1 MKKVKNGEKMGFVSR
16 CGKELPKWKNFKKGI
31 KKAMKRRMFKSLTA
45 WVLAASILAPNISL
59 AGEWHSQGNNWYYQD
74 SGVNQTGWINDAEH
88 WYYLKQDGVM
98 STGWQQDEKH
108 DWYYLNTAAEGTEG
122 SMRTGWFLKD
132 GKWYF
137 LNTAHDGFYGRVITG
152 KWQWIDGYCYLF
164 DENGMMY
171 ADCVTPDG
179 YTVNADGRWTVNGV
193 VQYVP
198 GKGIITKQEVRTG
211 GGTRRSGGG
220 SSSGGNHGGS
230 GDNSGDTGNQ
240 KEKTK
245 ITVLYKERES
255 DKVLDTVS
263 YEGTEGDKITLEW
276 RQFTGYTLC
285 AGQPQEAVFGKED
298 STVTIYYLKN
308 SDSGKIIVQCV
319 EKESG
324 KLLAQ
329 KEVVGEVG
337 ERYVV
342 QYPAYSGYKLLD
354 EEQKVLVF
362 EKEPQTVIINYRVKL
377 DNEDPDQRIVLA
389 DNLKAI
395 SPNTSEQNKIVNQ
408 IYDQIFDYNVDEN
421 GNAELAV
428 MNDNPLLQYIYDG
441 TYKENDIIYID
452 MCDAFPTGFIMTYY
466 RHDDNYSG
474 EYDDEYNAA
483 TCEVIHGKKVE
494 FFELFQEGTYID
506 YNLSAEKNEIQ
517 LEKVFEWSVDDG
529 EDEQSSNVSVAQ
541 SRSQA
546 KPLFDIELSD
556 PASIEISYSH
566 KFKYKED
573 SQENTGNDSSQAD
586 SNNNGNQESA
596 ANRSNQNNPDND
608 NNQSNDDNDNNQN
621 NTNND
626 NNQDN
631 TNNGNTSIPTEASI
645 AVVASGIA
653 KVNSVNISVG
663 NPLNGFEGTSFYADF
678 TESFDIGLT
687 ANCKGNI
694 GDFVFEKLLNY
705 KKRENVL
712 KLKLWGINVDVKGV
726 DISNSYIVHVV
737 GYTPGTGISMN
748 VDVDSIF
755 STPNEYGTT
764 DLTIKPVIFAPI
776 MLDLEA
782 LGEANFNVSGHL
794 DLHQEIGTGVDEHG
808 KPNEQENPEPEFIVE
823 GSLSLNADLYAGG
836 ATGLGIAMFG
846 ITPVMLKATVLAVD
860 ANANGEIDFTI
871 YPKFKVQPKGSISF
885 DLLTQLDL
893 MLNLAGEVNKDLN
906 IDISGNWEIFNK
918 VWLHL
923 QYPKQPKTITLSK
936 NTSVNAT
943 NNIGWDI
950 SQQFT
955 GYDSESKTLKPKTV
969 TDGYTFQCP
978 AYIKDKD
985 EYFSVTKLEAKEKEC
1000 VGLDLSKAE
1009 NLEEIVLDSVSIKQL
1024 DVSANKKLK
1033 TVSIDNC
1040 RTLETFTGNGIA
1052 FPTQLT
1058 WYKDKE
1064 KTQQVKS
1071 AKDFAAG
1078 ETIYSEN
1085 YGLKPVTMKDY
1096 QLSLNEDTAVIA
1108 VDQFGRNISSD
1119 YEGHENGW
1127 VKVVKNGDNFSF
1139 DCPQYIKIA
1148 EDGWCFQ
1155 VTEINTSESVR
1166 CEKLDLSRAPK
1177 IHTVSLYNN
1186 ELHTLEVAPD
1196 NVITSLSVGIF
1207 DEASTSKTLWDLDFS
1222 EMPLL
1227 TKLSLANRSLKNGL
1241 NLSQHKNLKELLLR
1255 NVEFSSLNLPENA
1268 SLKNL
1273 KLSRCNGISRL
1284 DLSKQISLEL
1294 LTVNYCE
1301 NIALVDVSS
1310 CPNCQW
1316 GDNYVPAVM
1325 FTKFRGNGQMFPY
1338 GDWYA
1343 DENFTEKV
1351 TKNTYDGHS
1360 LIYRK
1365 TNDEQAKKSFEKIKP
1380 SMLDDAE
1387 KEENEDLNSSD
1398 KNTATSSNAKKKN

>member
-1 MKKVKNGEKMGFVSR
+1 M
-16 CGKELPKWKNFKKGI
+16 
-31 KKAMKRRMFKSLTA
+31 
-45 WVLAASILAPNISL
+45 
-59 AGEWHSQGNNWYYQD
+59 
-74 SGVNQTGWINDAEH
+74 
-88 WYYLKQDGVM
+88 
-98 STGWQQDEKH
+98 
-108 DWYYLNTAAEGTEG
+108 
-122 SMRTGWFLKD
+122 
-132 GKWYF
+132 
-137 LNTAHDGFYGRVITG
+137 
-152 KWQWIDGYCYLF
+152 
-164 DENGMMY
+164 
-171 ADCVTPDG
+171 
-179 YTVNADGRWTVNGV
+179 NGV

-408 IYDQIFDYNVDEN
+408 IYDQIFDYNVD
-421 GNAELAV
+421 
-428 MNDNPLLQYIYDG
+428 
-441 TYKENDIIYID
+441 
-452 MCDAFPTGFIMTYY
+452 
-466 RHDDNYSG
+466 
-474 EYDDEYNAA
+474 
-483 TCEVIHGKKVE
+483 
-494 FFELFQEGTYID
+494 
-506 YNLSAEKNEIQ
+506 
-517 LEKVFEWSVDDG
+517 
-529 EDEQSSNVSVAQ
+529 
-541 SRSQA
+541 
-546 KPLFDIELSD
+546 
-556 PASIEISYSH
+556 
-566 KFKYKED
+566 
-573 SQENTGNDSSQAD
+573 
-586 SNNNGNQESA
+586 
-596 ANRSNQNNPDND
+596 
-608 NNQSNDDNDNNQN
+608 
-621 NTNND
+621 
-626 NNQDN
+626 
-631 TNNGNTSIPTEASI
+631 
-645 AVVASGIA
+645 
-653 KVNSVNISVG
+653 
-663 NPLNGFEGTSFYADF
+663 
-678 TESFDIGLT
+678 
-687 ANCKGNI
+687 
-694 GDFVFEKLLNY
+694 
-705 KKRENVL
+705 
-712 KLKLWGINVDVKGV
+712 
-726 DISNSYIVHVV
+726 
-737 GYTPGTGISMN
+737 
-748 VDVDSIF
+748 
-755 STPNEYGTT
+755 
-764 DLTIKPVIFAPI
+764 
-776 MLDLEA
+776 
-782 LGEANFNVSGHL
+782 
-794 DLHQEIGTGVDEHG
+794 
-808 KPNEQENPEPEFIVE
+808 
-823 GSLSLNADLYAGG
+823 
-836 ATGLGIAMFG
+836 
-846 ITPVMLKATVLAVD
+846 
-860 ANANGEIDFTI
+860 ANANGGVDFTI
-871 YPKFKVQPKGSISF
+871 YPEFKVQPKGSISF

-893 MLNLAGEVNKDLN
+893 MLNLAGEVNKDFKIFGGDGKGNVN

-1096 QLSLNEDTAVIA
+1096 QLLLNEDTAVIA

-1155 VTEINTSESVR
+1155 VTEINTSKSVR

-1227 TKLSLANRSLKNGL
+1227 TKLSLTNRSLKNGL
-1241 NLSQHKNLKELLLR
+1241 NLSQHRNLKELLLG

-1273 KLSRCNGISRL
+1273 ELIRCNGISRL

-1325 FTKFRGNGQMFPY
+1325 FTKFRGNGRMFPY

>member
-1 MKKVKNGEKMGFVSR
+1 M
-16 CGKELPKWKNFKKGI
+16 
-31 KKAMKRRMFKSLTA
+31 
-45 WVLAASILAPNISL
+45 
-59 AGEWHSQGNNWYYQD
+59 
-74 SGVNQTGWINDAEH
+74 
-88 WYYLKQDGVM
+88 
-98 STGWQQDEKH
+98 
-108 DWYYLNTAAEGTEG
+108 
-122 SMRTGWFLKD
+122 
-132 GKWYF
+132 
-137 LNTAHDGFYGRVITG
+137 
-152 KWQWIDGYCYLF
+152 
-164 DENGMMY
+164 
-171 ADCVTPDG
+171 
-179 YTVNADGRWTVNGV
+179 NGV

-395 SPNTSEQNKIVNQ
+395 SPNTSEQNKIVNR
-408 IYDQIFDYNVDEN
+408 IYDQIFDYNVD
-421 GNAELAV
+421 
-428 MNDNPLLQYIYDG
+428 
-441 TYKENDIIYID
+441 
-452 MCDAFPTGFIMTYY
+452 
-466 RHDDNYSG
+466 
-474 EYDDEYNAA
+474 
-483 TCEVIHGKKVE
+483 
-494 FFELFQEGTYID
+494 
-506 YNLSAEKNEIQ
+506 
-517 LEKVFEWSVDDG
+517 
-529 EDEQSSNVSVAQ
+529 
-541 SRSQA
+541 
-546 KPLFDIELSD
+546 
-556 PASIEISYSH
+556 
-566 KFKYKED
+566 
-573 SQENTGNDSSQAD
+573 
-586 SNNNGNQESA
+586 
-596 ANRSNQNNPDND
+596 
-608 NNQSNDDNDNNQN
+608 
-621 NTNND
+621 
-626 NNQDN
+626 
-631 TNNGNTSIPTEASI
+631 
-645 AVVASGIA
+645 
-653 KVNSVNISVG
+653 
-663 NPLNGFEGTSFYADF
+663 
-678 TESFDIGLT
+678 
-687 ANCKGNI
+687 
-694 GDFVFEKLLNY
+694 
-705 KKRENVL
+705 
-712 KLKLWGINVDVKGV
+712 
-726 DISNSYIVHVV
+726 
-737 GYTPGTGISMN
+737 
-748 VDVDSIF
+748 
-755 STPNEYGTT
+755 
-764 DLTIKPVIFAPI
+764 
-776 MLDLEA
+776 
-782 LGEANFNVSGHL
+782 
-794 DLHQEIGTGVDEHG
+794 
-808 KPNEQENPEPEFIVE
+808 
-823 GSLSLNADLYAGG
+823 
-836 ATGLGIAMFG
+836 
-846 ITPVMLKATVLAVD
+846 
-860 ANANGEIDFTI
+860 ANANGGVDFTI
-871 YPKFKVQPKGSISF
+871 YPEFKVQPKGSISF

-893 MLNLAGEVNKDLN
+893 MLNLAGEVNKDFKIFGGDDKGNVN

-1085 YGLKPVTMKDY
+1085 YGLKPVTMTDY
-1096 QLSLNEDTAVIA
+1096 RLSLNEDTAVIA

-1177 IHTVSLYNN
+1177 IHTLLLYNN

-1227 TKLSLANRSLKNGL
+1227 TKLSLTNRSLKNGL

-1284 DLSKQISLEL
+1284 DLSKQISLES

>member
-1 MKKVKNGEKMGFVSR
+1 M
-16 CGKELPKWKNFKKGI
+16 
-31 KKAMKRRMFKSLTA
+31 
-45 WVLAASILAPNISL
+45 
-59 AGEWHSQGNNWYYQD
+59 
-74 SGVNQTGWINDAEH
+74 
-88 WYYLKQDGVM
+88 
-98 STGWQQDEKH
+98 
-108 DWYYLNTAAEGTEG
+108 
-122 SMRTGWFLKD
+122 
-132 GKWYF
+132 
-137 LNTAHDGFYGRVITG
+137 
-152 KWQWIDGYCYLF
+152 
-164 DENGMMY
+164 
-171 ADCVTPDG
+171 
-179 YTVNADGRWTVNGV
+179 NGV

-408 IYDQIFDYNVDEN
+408 IYDQIFDYNVD
-421 GNAELAV
+421 
-428 MNDNPLLQYIYDG
+428 
-441 TYKENDIIYID
+441 
-452 MCDAFPTGFIMTYY
+452 
-466 RHDDNYSG
+466 
-474 EYDDEYNAA
+474 
-483 TCEVIHGKKVE
+483 
-494 FFELFQEGTYID
+494 
-506 YNLSAEKNEIQ
+506 
-517 LEKVFEWSVDDG
+517 
-529 EDEQSSNVSVAQ
+529 
-541 SRSQA
+541 
-546 KPLFDIELSD
+546 
-556 PASIEISYSH
+556 
-566 KFKYKED
+566 
-573 SQENTGNDSSQAD
+573 
-586 SNNNGNQESA
+586 
-596 ANRSNQNNPDND
+596 
-608 NNQSNDDNDNNQN
+608 
-621 NTNND
+621 
-626 NNQDN
+626 
-631 TNNGNTSIPTEASI
+631 
-645 AVVASGIA
+645 
-653 KVNSVNISVG
+653 
-663 NPLNGFEGTSFYADF
+663 
-678 TESFDIGLT
+678 
-687 ANCKGNI
+687 
-694 GDFVFEKLLNY
+694 
-705 KKRENVL
+705 
-712 KLKLWGINVDVKGV
+712 
-726 DISNSYIVHVV
+726 
-737 GYTPGTGISMN
+737 
-748 VDVDSIF
+748 
-755 STPNEYGTT
+755 
-764 DLTIKPVIFAPI
+764 
-776 MLDLEA
+776 
-782 LGEANFNVSGHL
+782 
-794 DLHQEIGTGVDEHG
+794 
-808 KPNEQENPEPEFIVE
+808 
-823 GSLSLNADLYAGG
+823 
-836 ATGLGIAMFG
+836 
-846 ITPVMLKATVLAVD
+846 
-860 ANANGEIDFTI
+860 ANANGGVDFTI
-871 YPKFKVQPKGSISF
+871 YPEFKVQPKGSISF

-893 MLNLAGEVNKDLN
+893 MLNLAGEVNKDFKIFGGDDKGNVN

-1155 VTEINTSESVR
+1155 VTEINTSKSVR

-1227 TKLSLANRSLKNGL
+1227 TKLSLANRSLKNGM

-1284 DLSKQISLEL
+1284 DLSKQISLES

-1325 FTKFRGNGQMFPY
+1325 FTKFRGNGRMFPY

>member
-1 MKKVKNGEKMGFVSR
+1 M
-16 CGKELPKWKNFKKGI
+16 
-31 KKAMKRRMFKSLTA
+31 
-45 WVLAASILAPNISL
+45 
-59 AGEWHSQGNNWYYQD
+59 
-74 SGVNQTGWINDAEH
+74 
-88 WYYLKQDGVM
+88 
-98 STGWQQDEKH
+98 
-108 DWYYLNTAAEGTEG
+108 
-122 SMRTGWFLKD
+122 
-132 GKWYF
+132 
-137 LNTAHDGFYGRVITG
+137 
-152 KWQWIDGYCYLF
+152 
-164 DENGMMY
+164 
-171 ADCVTPDG
+171 
-179 YTVNADGRWTVNGV
+179 NGV

-245 ITVLYKERES
+245 ITVLYKEWES

-395 SPNTSEQNKIVNQ
+395 SPNTSEQNKIVSQ

-421 GNAELAV
+421 
-428 MNDNPLLQYIYDG
+428 
-441 TYKENDIIYID
+441 
-452 MCDAFPTGFIMTYY
+452 
-466 RHDDNYSG
+466 
-474 EYDDEYNAA
+474 
-483 TCEVIHGKKVE
+483 
-494 FFELFQEGTYID
+494 
-506 YNLSAEKNEIQ
+506 
-517 LEKVFEWSVDDG
+517 
-529 EDEQSSNVSVAQ
+529 
-541 SRSQA
+541 
-546 KPLFDIELSD
+546 
-556 PASIEISYSH
+556 
-566 KFKYKED
+566 
-573 SQENTGNDSSQAD
+573 
-586 SNNNGNQESA
+586 
-596 ANRSNQNNPDND
+596 
-608 NNQSNDDNDNNQN
+608 
-621 NTNND
+621 
-626 NNQDN
+626 
-631 TNNGNTSIPTEASI
+631 
-645 AVVASGIA
+645 
-653 KVNSVNISVG
+653 
-663 NPLNGFEGTSFYADF
+663 
-678 TESFDIGLT
+678 
-687 ANCKGNI
+687 
-694 GDFVFEKLLNY
+694 
-705 KKRENVL
+705 
-712 KLKLWGINVDVKGV
+712 
-726 DISNSYIVHVV
+726 
-737 GYTPGTGISMN
+737 
-748 VDVDSIF
+748 
-755 STPNEYGTT
+755 
-764 DLTIKPVIFAPI
+764 
-776 MLDLEA
+776 
-782 LGEANFNVSGHL
+782 
-794 DLHQEIGTGVDEHG
+794 
-808 KPNEQENPEPEFIVE
+808 
-823 GSLSLNADLYAGG
+823 
-836 ATGLGIAMFG
+836 
-846 ITPVMLKATVLAVD
+846 
-860 ANANGEIDFTI
+860 ANGGVDFTI
-871 YPKFKVQPKGSISF
+871 YPEFKVQPKGSISF

-893 MLNLAGEVNKDLN
+893 MLNLAGEVNKDFKIFGGDDKGNVN

-1227 TKLSLANRSLKNGL
+1227 TKLSLTNRSLKNGL
-1241 NLSQHKNLKELLLR
+1241 NLSQHKNLKKLLLG

-1273 KLSRCNGISRL
+1273 ELIRCNGISRL
-1284 DLSKQISLEL
+1284 DLSKQISLES

-1325 FTKFRGNGQMFPY
+1325 FTKFRGNGRMFPY

>member
-1 MKKVKNGEKMGFVSR
+1 M
-16 CGKELPKWKNFKKGI
+16 
-31 KKAMKRRMFKSLTA
+31 
-45 WVLAASILAPNISL
+45 
-59 AGEWHSQGNNWYYQD
+59 
-74 SGVNQTGWINDAEH
+74 
-88 WYYLKQDGVM
+88 
-98 STGWQQDEKH
+98 
-108 DWYYLNTAAEGTEG
+108 
-122 SMRTGWFLKD
+122 
-132 GKWYF
+132 
-137 LNTAHDGFYGRVITG
+137 
-152 KWQWIDGYCYLF
+152 
-164 DENGMMY
+164 
-171 ADCVTPDG
+171 
-179 YTVNADGRWTVNGV
+179 NGV

-245 ITVLYKERES
+245 IT
-255 DKVLDTVS
+255 
-263 YEGTEGDKITLEW
+263 
-276 RQFTGYTLC
+276 
-285 AGQPQEAVFGKED
+285 
-298 STVTIYYLKN
+298 
-308 SDSGKIIVQCV
+308 VQCV

-395 SPNTSEQNKIVNQ
+395 SPNTSEQNKIVSQ

-421 GNAELAV
+421 ENAELAV
-428 MNDNPLLQYIYDG
+428 MNDNPLLKYIYDG

-566 KFKYKED
+566 EFKYKED

-663 NPLNGFEGTSFYADF
+663 NPLNGFEGTNFYADF

-860 ANANGEIDFTI
+860 ANANGGVDFTI
-871 YPKFKVQPKGSISF
+871 YPEFKVQPKGSISF

-893 MLNLAGEVNKDLN
+893 MLNLAGEVNKDFK
-906 IDISGNWEIFNK
+906 IFGGDDKGN
-918 VWLHL
+918 
-923 QYPKQPKTITLSK
+923 
-936 NTSVNAT
+936 
-943 NNIGWDI
+943 
-950 SQQFT
+950 
-955 GYDSESKTLKPKTV
+955 
-969 TDGYTFQCP
+969 
-978 AYIKDKD
+978 
-985 EYFSVTKLEAKEKEC
+985 
-1000 VGLDLSKAE
+1000 
-1009 NLEEIVLDSVSIKQL
+1009 
-1024 DVSANKKLK
+1024 
-1033 TVSIDNC
+1033 VSIDNC

-1085 YGLKPVTMKDY
+1085 YGLKPVTMTDY

-1155 VTEINTSESVR
+1155 VTEINTSKSVR

-1325 FTKFRGNGQMFPY
+1325 FTKFRGNGRMFPY

>member
-1 MKKVKNGEKMGFVSR
+1 M
-16 CGKELPKWKNFKKGI
+16 
-31 KKAMKRRMFKSLTA
+31 
-45 WVLAASILAPNISL
+45 
-59 AGEWHSQGNNWYYQD
+59 
-74 SGVNQTGWINDAEH
+74 
-88 WYYLKQDGVM
+88 
-98 STGWQQDEKH
+98 
-108 DWYYLNTAAEGTEG
+108 
-122 SMRTGWFLKD
+122 
-132 GKWYF
+132 
-137 LNTAHDGFYGRVITG
+137 
-152 KWQWIDGYCYLF
+152 
-164 DENGMMY
+164 
-171 ADCVTPDG
+171 
-179 YTVNADGRWTVNGV
+179 NGV

-408 IYDQIFDYNVDEN
+408 IYDQIFDYNVD
-421 GNAELAV
+421 
-428 MNDNPLLQYIYDG
+428 
-441 TYKENDIIYID
+441 
-452 MCDAFPTGFIMTYY
+452 
-466 RHDDNYSG
+466 
-474 EYDDEYNAA
+474 
-483 TCEVIHGKKVE
+483 
-494 FFELFQEGTYID
+494 
-506 YNLSAEKNEIQ
+506 
-517 LEKVFEWSVDDG
+517 
-529 EDEQSSNVSVAQ
+529 
-541 SRSQA
+541 
-546 KPLFDIELSD
+546 
-556 PASIEISYSH
+556 
-566 KFKYKED
+566 
-573 SQENTGNDSSQAD
+573 
-586 SNNNGNQESA
+586 
-596 ANRSNQNNPDND
+596 
-608 NNQSNDDNDNNQN
+608 
-621 NTNND
+621 
-626 NNQDN
+626 
-631 TNNGNTSIPTEASI
+631 
-645 AVVASGIA
+645 
-653 KVNSVNISVG
+653 
-663 NPLNGFEGTSFYADF
+663 
-678 TESFDIGLT
+678 
-687 ANCKGNI
+687 
-694 GDFVFEKLLNY
+694 
-705 KKRENVL
+705 
-712 KLKLWGINVDVKGV
+712 
-726 DISNSYIVHVV
+726 
-737 GYTPGTGISMN
+737 
-748 VDVDSIF
+748 
-755 STPNEYGTT
+755 
-764 DLTIKPVIFAPI
+764 
-776 MLDLEA
+776 
-782 LGEANFNVSGHL
+782 
-794 DLHQEIGTGVDEHG
+794 
-808 KPNEQENPEPEFIVE
+808 
-823 GSLSLNADLYAGG
+823 
-836 ATGLGIAMFG
+836 
-846 ITPVMLKATVLAVD
+846 
-860 ANANGEIDFTI
+860 ANANGGVDFTI
-871 YPKFKVQPKGSISF
+871 YPEFKVQPKGSISF

-893 MLNLAGEVNKDLN
+893 MLNLAGEVNKDFKIFGGDDKGNVN

-1058 WYKDKE
+1058 WYNDKE

-1155 VTEINTSESVR
+1155 VTEINTSKSVR

-1284 DLSKQISLEL
+1284 DLSKQISLES

-1325 FTKFRGNGQMFPY
+1325 FTKFRGNGRMFPY

>member
-1 MKKVKNGEKMGFVSR
+1 M
-16 CGKELPKWKNFKKGI
+16 
-31 KKAMKRRMFKSLTA
+31 
-45 WVLAASILAPNISL
+45 
-59 AGEWHSQGNNWYYQD
+59 
-74 SGVNQTGWINDAEH
+74 
-88 WYYLKQDGVM
+88 
-98 STGWQQDEKH
+98 
-108 DWYYLNTAAEGTEG
+108 
-122 SMRTGWFLKD
+122 
-132 GKWYF
+132 
-137 LNTAHDGFYGRVITG
+137 
-152 KWQWIDGYCYLF
+152 
-164 DENGMMY
+164 
-171 ADCVTPDG
+171 
-179 YTVNADGRWTVNGV
+179 NGV

-408 IYDQIFDYNVDEN
+408 IYDQIFDYNVD
-421 GNAELAV
+421 
-428 MNDNPLLQYIYDG
+428 
-441 TYKENDIIYID
+441 
-452 MCDAFPTGFIMTYY
+452 
-466 RHDDNYSG
+466 
-474 EYDDEYNAA
+474 
-483 TCEVIHGKKVE
+483 
-494 FFELFQEGTYID
+494 
-506 YNLSAEKNEIQ
+506 
-517 LEKVFEWSVDDG
+517 
-529 EDEQSSNVSVAQ
+529 
-541 SRSQA
+541 
-546 KPLFDIELSD
+546 
-556 PASIEISYSH
+556 
-566 KFKYKED
+566 
-573 SQENTGNDSSQAD
+573 
-586 SNNNGNQESA
+586 
-596 ANRSNQNNPDND
+596 
-608 NNQSNDDNDNNQN
+608 
-621 NTNND
+621 
-626 NNQDN
+626 
-631 TNNGNTSIPTEASI
+631 
-645 AVVASGIA
+645 
-653 KVNSVNISVG
+653 
-663 NPLNGFEGTSFYADF
+663 
-678 TESFDIGLT
+678 
-687 ANCKGNI
+687 
-694 GDFVFEKLLNY
+694 
-705 KKRENVL
+705 
-712 KLKLWGINVDVKGV
+712 
-726 DISNSYIVHVV
+726 
-737 GYTPGTGISMN
+737 
-748 VDVDSIF
+748 
-755 STPNEYGTT
+755 
-764 DLTIKPVIFAPI
+764 
-776 MLDLEA
+776 
-782 LGEANFNVSGHL
+782 
-794 DLHQEIGTGVDEHG
+794 
-808 KPNEQENPEPEFIVE
+808 
-823 GSLSLNADLYAGG
+823 
-836 ATGLGIAMFG
+836 
-846 ITPVMLKATVLAVD
+846 
-860 ANANGEIDFTI
+860 ANANGGVDFTI
-871 YPKFKVQPKGSISF
+871 YPEFKVQPKGSISF

-893 MLNLAGEVNKDLN
+893 MLNLAGEVNKDFKIFGGDDKGNVN

-943 NNIGWDI
+943 YNIGWDI

-1155 VTEINTSESVR
+1155 VTEINASESVR

-1227 TKLSLANRSLKNGL
+1227 TKLSLTNRSLKNGL
-1241 NLSQHKNLKELLLR
+1241 NLSQHRNLKELLLG

-1273 KLSRCNGISRL
+1273 ELIRCNGISRL

>member
-1 MKKVKNGEKMGFVSR
+1 M
-16 CGKELPKWKNFKKGI
+16 
-31 KKAMKRRMFKSLTA
+31 
-45 WVLAASILAPNISL
+45 
-59 AGEWHSQGNNWYYQD
+59 
-74 SGVNQTGWINDAEH
+74 
-88 WYYLKQDGVM
+88 
-98 STGWQQDEKH
+98 
-108 DWYYLNTAAEGTEG
+108 
-122 SMRTGWFLKD
+122 
-132 GKWYF
+132 
-137 LNTAHDGFYGRVITG
+137 
-152 KWQWIDGYCYLF
+152 
-164 DENGMMY
+164 
-171 ADCVTPDG
+171 
-179 YTVNADGRWTVNGV
+179 NGV

-408 IYDQIFDYNVDEN
+408 IYDQIFDYNVD
-421 GNAELAV
+421 
-428 MNDNPLLQYIYDG
+428 
-441 TYKENDIIYID
+441 
-452 MCDAFPTGFIMTYY
+452 
-466 RHDDNYSG
+466 
-474 EYDDEYNAA
+474 
-483 TCEVIHGKKVE
+483 
-494 FFELFQEGTYID
+494 
-506 YNLSAEKNEIQ
+506 
-517 LEKVFEWSVDDG
+517 
-529 EDEQSSNVSVAQ
+529 
-541 SRSQA
+541 
-546 KPLFDIELSD
+546 
-556 PASIEISYSH
+556 
-566 KFKYKED
+566 
-573 SQENTGNDSSQAD
+573 
-586 SNNNGNQESA
+586 
-596 ANRSNQNNPDND
+596 
-608 NNQSNDDNDNNQN
+608 
-621 NTNND
+621 
-626 NNQDN
+626 
-631 TNNGNTSIPTEASI
+631 
-645 AVVASGIA
+645 
-653 KVNSVNISVG
+653 
-663 NPLNGFEGTSFYADF
+663 
-678 TESFDIGLT
+678 
-687 ANCKGNI
+687 
-694 GDFVFEKLLNY
+694 
-705 KKRENVL
+705 
-712 KLKLWGINVDVKGV
+712 
-726 DISNSYIVHVV
+726 
-737 GYTPGTGISMN
+737 
-748 VDVDSIF
+748 
-755 STPNEYGTT
+755 
-764 DLTIKPVIFAPI
+764 
-776 MLDLEA
+776 
-782 LGEANFNVSGHL
+782 
-794 DLHQEIGTGVDEHG
+794 
-808 KPNEQENPEPEFIVE
+808 
-823 GSLSLNADLYAGG
+823 
-836 ATGLGIAMFG
+836 
-846 ITPVMLKATVLAVD
+846 
-860 ANANGEIDFTI
+860 ANANGGVDFTI
-871 YPKFKVQPKGSISF
+871 YPEFKVQPKGSISF

-893 MLNLAGEVNKDLN
+893 MLNLAGEVNKDFKIFGGDDKGNVN

-1155 VTEINTSESVR
+1155 VTEINTSKSVR

-1284 DLSKQISLEL
+1284 DLSKQISLES

-1325 FTKFRGNGQMFPY
+1325 FTKFRGNGRMFPY

>member
-1 MKKVKNGEKMGFVSR
+1 M
-16 CGKELPKWKNFKKGI
+16 
-31 KKAMKRRMFKSLTA
+31 
-45 WVLAASILAPNISL
+45 
-59 AGEWHSQGNNWYYQD
+59 
-74 SGVNQTGWINDAEH
+74 
-88 WYYLKQDGVM
+88 
-98 STGWQQDEKH
+98 
-108 DWYYLNTAAEGTEG
+108 
-122 SMRTGWFLKD
+122 
-132 GKWYF
+132 
-137 LNTAHDGFYGRVITG
+137 
-152 KWQWIDGYCYLF
+152 
-164 DENGMMY
+164 
-171 ADCVTPDG
+171 
-179 YTVNADGRWTVNGV
+179 NGV

-408 IYDQIFDYNVDEN
+408 IYDQIFDYNVD
-421 GNAELAV
+421 
-428 MNDNPLLQYIYDG
+428 
-441 TYKENDIIYID
+441 
-452 MCDAFPTGFIMTYY
+452 
-466 RHDDNYSG
+466 
-474 EYDDEYNAA
+474 
-483 TCEVIHGKKVE
+483 
-494 FFELFQEGTYID
+494 
-506 YNLSAEKNEIQ
+506 
-517 LEKVFEWSVDDG
+517 
-529 EDEQSSNVSVAQ
+529 
-541 SRSQA
+541 
-546 KPLFDIELSD
+546 
-556 PASIEISYSH
+556 
-566 KFKYKED
+566 
-573 SQENTGNDSSQAD
+573 
-586 SNNNGNQESA
+586 
-596 ANRSNQNNPDND
+596 
-608 NNQSNDDNDNNQN
+608 
-621 NTNND
+621 
-626 NNQDN
+626 
-631 TNNGNTSIPTEASI
+631 
-645 AVVASGIA
+645 
-653 KVNSVNISVG
+653 
-663 NPLNGFEGTSFYADF
+663 
-678 TESFDIGLT
+678 
-687 ANCKGNI
+687 
-694 GDFVFEKLLNY
+694 
-705 KKRENVL
+705 
-712 KLKLWGINVDVKGV
+712 
-726 DISNSYIVHVV
+726 
-737 GYTPGTGISMN
+737 
-748 VDVDSIF
+748 
-755 STPNEYGTT
+755 
-764 DLTIKPVIFAPI
+764 
-776 MLDLEA
+776 
-782 LGEANFNVSGHL
+782 
-794 DLHQEIGTGVDEHG
+794 
-808 KPNEQENPEPEFIVE
+808 
-823 GSLSLNADLYAGG
+823 
-836 ATGLGIAMFG
+836 
-846 ITPVMLKATVLAVD
+846 
-860 ANANGEIDFTI
+860 ANANGGVDFTI
-871 YPKFKVQPKGSISF
+871 YPEFKVQPKGSISF

-893 MLNLAGEVNKDLN
+893 MLNLAGEVNKDFKIFGGDGKGNVN

-1273 KLSRCNGISRL
+1273 ELIRCNGISRL

-1325 FTKFRGNGQMFPY
+1325 FTKFRGNGRMFPY

>member
-1 MKKVKNGEKMGFVSR
+1 M
-16 CGKELPKWKNFKKGI
+16 
-31 KKAMKRRMFKSLTA
+31 
-45 WVLAASILAPNISL
+45 
-59 AGEWHSQGNNWYYQD
+59 
-74 SGVNQTGWINDAEH
+74 
-88 WYYLKQDGVM
+88 
-98 STGWQQDEKH
+98 
-108 DWYYLNTAAEGTEG
+108 
-122 SMRTGWFLKD
+122 
-132 GKWYF
+132 
-137 LNTAHDGFYGRVITG
+137 
-152 KWQWIDGYCYLF
+152 
-164 DENGMMY
+164 
-171 ADCVTPDG
+171 
-179 YTVNADGRWTVNGV
+179 NGV

-408 IYDQIFDYNVDEN
+408 IYDQIFDYNVD
-421 GNAELAV
+421 
-428 MNDNPLLQYIYDG
+428 
-441 TYKENDIIYID
+441 
-452 MCDAFPTGFIMTYY
+452 
-466 RHDDNYSG
+466 
-474 EYDDEYNAA
+474 
-483 TCEVIHGKKVE
+483 
-494 FFELFQEGTYID
+494 
-506 YNLSAEKNEIQ
+506 
-517 LEKVFEWSVDDG
+517 
-529 EDEQSSNVSVAQ
+529 
-541 SRSQA
+541 
-546 KPLFDIELSD
+546 
-556 PASIEISYSH
+556 
-566 KFKYKED
+566 
-573 SQENTGNDSSQAD
+573 
-586 SNNNGNQESA
+586 
-596 ANRSNQNNPDND
+596 
-608 NNQSNDDNDNNQN
+608 
-621 NTNND
+621 
-626 NNQDN
+626 
-631 TNNGNTSIPTEASI
+631 
-645 AVVASGIA
+645 
-653 KVNSVNISVG
+653 
-663 NPLNGFEGTSFYADF
+663 
-678 TESFDIGLT
+678 
-687 ANCKGNI
+687 
-694 GDFVFEKLLNY
+694 
-705 KKRENVL
+705 
-712 KLKLWGINVDVKGV
+712 
-726 DISNSYIVHVV
+726 
-737 GYTPGTGISMN
+737 
-748 VDVDSIF
+748 
-755 STPNEYGTT
+755 
-764 DLTIKPVIFAPI
+764 
-776 MLDLEA
+776 
-782 LGEANFNVSGHL
+782 
-794 DLHQEIGTGVDEHG
+794 
-808 KPNEQENPEPEFIVE
+808 
-823 GSLSLNADLYAGG
+823 
-836 ATGLGIAMFG
+836 
-846 ITPVMLKATVLAVD
+846 
-860 ANANGEIDFTI
+860 ANANGGVDFTI
-871 YPKFKVQPKGSISF
+871 YPEFKVQPKGSISF

-893 MLNLAGEVNKDLN
+893 MLNLAGEVNKDFKIFGGDDKGNVN

-943 NNIGWDI
+943 YNIGWDI

-1155 VTEINTSESVR
+1155 VTEINTSKSVR

-1227 TKLSLANRSLKNGL
+1227 TKLSLTNRSLKNGL
-1241 NLSQHKNLKELLLR
+1241 NLSQHRNLKELLLR

-1284 DLSKQISLEL
+1284 DLSKQISLES

-1325 FTKFRGNGQMFPY
+1325 FTKFRGNGRMFPY

>member
-1 MKKVKNGEKMGFVSR
+1 M
-16 CGKELPKWKNFKKGI
+16 
-31 KKAMKRRMFKSLTA
+31 
-45 WVLAASILAPNISL
+45 
-59 AGEWHSQGNNWYYQD
+59 
-74 SGVNQTGWINDAEH
+74 
-88 WYYLKQDGVM
+88 
-98 STGWQQDEKH
+98 
-108 DWYYLNTAAEGTEG
+108 
-122 SMRTGWFLKD
+122 
-132 GKWYF
+132 
-137 LNTAHDGFYGRVITG
+137 
-152 KWQWIDGYCYLF
+152 
-164 DENGMMY
+164 
-171 ADCVTPDG
+171 
-179 YTVNADGRWTVNGV
+179 NGV

-408 IYDQIFDYNVDEN
+408 IYDQIFDYNVD
-421 GNAELAV
+421 
-428 MNDNPLLQYIYDG
+428 
-441 TYKENDIIYID
+441 
-452 MCDAFPTGFIMTYY
+452 
-466 RHDDNYSG
+466 
-474 EYDDEYNAA
+474 
-483 TCEVIHGKKVE
+483 
-494 FFELFQEGTYID
+494 
-506 YNLSAEKNEIQ
+506 
-517 LEKVFEWSVDDG
+517 
-529 EDEQSSNVSVAQ
+529 
-541 SRSQA
+541 
-546 KPLFDIELSD
+546 
-556 PASIEISYSH
+556 
-566 KFKYKED
+566 
-573 SQENTGNDSSQAD
+573 
-586 SNNNGNQESA
+586 
-596 ANRSNQNNPDND
+596 
-608 NNQSNDDNDNNQN
+608 
-621 NTNND
+621 
-626 NNQDN
+626 
-631 TNNGNTSIPTEASI
+631 
-645 AVVASGIA
+645 
-653 KVNSVNISVG
+653 
-663 NPLNGFEGTSFYADF
+663 
-678 TESFDIGLT
+678 
-687 ANCKGNI
+687 
-694 GDFVFEKLLNY
+694 
-705 KKRENVL
+705 
-712 KLKLWGINVDVKGV
+712 
-726 DISNSYIVHVV
+726 
-737 GYTPGTGISMN
+737 
-748 VDVDSIF
+748 
-755 STPNEYGTT
+755 
-764 DLTIKPVIFAPI
+764 
-776 MLDLEA
+776 
-782 LGEANFNVSGHL
+782 
-794 DLHQEIGTGVDEHG
+794 
-808 KPNEQENPEPEFIVE
+808 
-823 GSLSLNADLYAGG
+823 
-836 ATGLGIAMFG
+836 
-846 ITPVMLKATVLAVD
+846 
-860 ANANGEIDFTI
+860 ANANGGVDFTI
-871 YPKFKVQPKGSISF
+871 YPEFKVQPKGSISF

-893 MLNLAGEVNKDLN
+893 MLNLAGEVNKDFKIFGGDDKGNVN

-943 NNIGWDI
+943 YNIGWDI

-1155 VTEINTSESVR
+1155 VTEINASESVR

-1284 DLSKQISLEL
+1284 DLSKQISLES

-1325 FTKFRGNGQMFPY
+1325 FTKFRGNGRMFPY

>member
-1 MKKVKNGEKMGFVSR
+1 M
-16 CGKELPKWKNFKKGI
+16 
-31 KKAMKRRMFKSLTA
+31 
-45 WVLAASILAPNISL
+45 
-59 AGEWHSQGNNWYYQD
+59 
-74 SGVNQTGWINDAEH
+74 
-88 WYYLKQDGVM
+88 
-98 STGWQQDEKH
+98 
-108 DWYYLNTAAEGTEG
+108 
-122 SMRTGWFLKD
+122 
-132 GKWYF
+132 
-137 LNTAHDGFYGRVITG
+137 
-152 KWQWIDGYCYLF
+152 
-164 DENGMMY
+164 
-171 ADCVTPDG
+171 
-179 YTVNADGRWTVNGV
+179 NGV

-408 IYDQIFDYNVDEN
+408 IYDQIFDYNVD
-421 GNAELAV
+421 
-428 MNDNPLLQYIYDG
+428 
-441 TYKENDIIYID
+441 
-452 MCDAFPTGFIMTYY
+452 
-466 RHDDNYSG
+466 
-474 EYDDEYNAA
+474 
-483 TCEVIHGKKVE
+483 
-494 FFELFQEGTYID
+494 
-506 YNLSAEKNEIQ
+506 
-517 LEKVFEWSVDDG
+517 
-529 EDEQSSNVSVAQ
+529 
-541 SRSQA
+541 
-546 KPLFDIELSD
+546 
-556 PASIEISYSH
+556 
-566 KFKYKED
+566 
-573 SQENTGNDSSQAD
+573 
-586 SNNNGNQESA
+586 
-596 ANRSNQNNPDND
+596 
-608 NNQSNDDNDNNQN
+608 
-621 NTNND
+621 
-626 NNQDN
+626 
-631 TNNGNTSIPTEASI
+631 
-645 AVVASGIA
+645 
-653 KVNSVNISVG
+653 
-663 NPLNGFEGTSFYADF
+663 
-678 TESFDIGLT
+678 
-687 ANCKGNI
+687 
-694 GDFVFEKLLNY
+694 
-705 KKRENVL
+705 
-712 KLKLWGINVDVKGV
+712 
-726 DISNSYIVHVV
+726 
-737 GYTPGTGISMN
+737 
-748 VDVDSIF
+748 
-755 STPNEYGTT
+755 
-764 DLTIKPVIFAPI
+764 
-776 MLDLEA
+776 
-782 LGEANFNVSGHL
+782 
-794 DLHQEIGTGVDEHG
+794 
-808 KPNEQENPEPEFIVE
+808 
-823 GSLSLNADLYAGG
+823 
-836 ATGLGIAMFG
+836 
-846 ITPVMLKATVLAVD
+846 
-860 ANANGEIDFTI
+860 ANANGGVDFTI
-871 YPKFKVQPKGSISF
+871 YPEFKVQPKGSISF

-893 MLNLAGEVNKDLN
+893 MLNLAGEVNKDFKIFGGDDKGNVN

-1155 VTEINTSESVR
+1155 VTEIKTSKSVR

-1177 IHTVSLYNN
+1177 IHTLLLYNN

-1227 TKLSLANRSLKNGL
+1227 TKLSLTNRSLKNGL

-1273 KLSRCNGISRL
+1273 ELIRCNGISRL

>member
-1 MKKVKNGEKMGFVSR
+1 M
-16 CGKELPKWKNFKKGI
+16 
-31 KKAMKRRMFKSLTA
+31 
-45 WVLAASILAPNISL
+45 
-59 AGEWHSQGNNWYYQD
+59 
-74 SGVNQTGWINDAEH
+74 
-88 WYYLKQDGVM
+88 
-98 STGWQQDEKH
+98 
-108 DWYYLNTAAEGTEG
+108 
-122 SMRTGWFLKD
+122 
-132 GKWYF
+132 
-137 LNTAHDGFYGRVITG
+137 
-152 KWQWIDGYCYLF
+152 
-164 DENGMMY
+164 
-171 ADCVTPDG
+171 
-179 YTVNADGRWTVNGV
+179 NGV

-298 STVTIYYLKN
+298 STVMIYYLKN

-408 IYDQIFDYNVDEN
+408 IYDQIFDYNVD
-421 GNAELAV
+421 
-428 MNDNPLLQYIYDG
+428 
-441 TYKENDIIYID
+441 
-452 MCDAFPTGFIMTYY
+452 
-466 RHDDNYSG
+466 
-474 EYDDEYNAA
+474 
-483 TCEVIHGKKVE
+483 
-494 FFELFQEGTYID
+494 
-506 YNLSAEKNEIQ
+506 
-517 LEKVFEWSVDDG
+517 
-529 EDEQSSNVSVAQ
+529 
-541 SRSQA
+541 
-546 KPLFDIELSD
+546 
-556 PASIEISYSH
+556 
-566 KFKYKED
+566 
-573 SQENTGNDSSQAD
+573 
-586 SNNNGNQESA
+586 
-596 ANRSNQNNPDND
+596 
-608 NNQSNDDNDNNQN
+608 
-621 NTNND
+621 
-626 NNQDN
+626 
-631 TNNGNTSIPTEASI
+631 
-645 AVVASGIA
+645 
-653 KVNSVNISVG
+653 
-663 NPLNGFEGTSFYADF
+663 
-678 TESFDIGLT
+678 
-687 ANCKGNI
+687 
-694 GDFVFEKLLNY
+694 
-705 KKRENVL
+705 
-712 KLKLWGINVDVKGV
+712 
-726 DISNSYIVHVV
+726 
-737 GYTPGTGISMN
+737 
-748 VDVDSIF
+748 
-755 STPNEYGTT
+755 
-764 DLTIKPVIFAPI
+764 
-776 MLDLEA
+776 
-782 LGEANFNVSGHL
+782 
-794 DLHQEIGTGVDEHG
+794 
-808 KPNEQENPEPEFIVE
+808 
-823 GSLSLNADLYAGG
+823 
-836 ATGLGIAMFG
+836 
-846 ITPVMLKATVLAVD
+846 
-860 ANANGEIDFTI
+860 ANANGGVDFTI
-871 YPKFKVQPKGSISF
+871 YPEFKVQPKGSISF

-893 MLNLAGEVNKDLN
+893 MLNLAGEVNKDFKIFGGDDKGNVN

-1024 DVSANKKLK
+1024 DVSANKRLK

-1155 VTEINTSESVR
+1155 VTEIKTSKSVR

-1177 IHTVSLYNN
+1177 IHTLLLYNN

-1227 TKLSLANRSLKNGL
+1227 TKLSLTNRSLKNGL
-1241 NLSQHKNLKELLLR
+1241 NLSQHKNLKELLLG

-1273 KLSRCNGISRL
+1273 ELIRCNGISRL

>member
-1 MKKVKNGEKMGFVSR
+1 M
-16 CGKELPKWKNFKKGI
+16 
-31 KKAMKRRMFKSLTA
+31 
-45 WVLAASILAPNISL
+45 
-59 AGEWHSQGNNWYYQD
+59 
-74 SGVNQTGWINDAEH
+74 
-88 WYYLKQDGVM
+88 
-98 STGWQQDEKH
+98 
-108 DWYYLNTAAEGTEG
+108 
-122 SMRTGWFLKD
+122 
-132 GKWYF
+132 
-137 LNTAHDGFYGRVITG
+137 
-152 KWQWIDGYCYLF
+152 
-164 DENGMMY
+164 
-171 ADCVTPDG
+171 
-179 YTVNADGRWTVNGV
+179 NGV

-408 IYDQIFDYNVDEN
+408 IYDQIFDYNVD
-421 GNAELAV
+421 
-428 MNDNPLLQYIYDG
+428 
-441 TYKENDIIYID
+441 
-452 MCDAFPTGFIMTYY
+452 
-466 RHDDNYSG
+466 
-474 EYDDEYNAA
+474 
-483 TCEVIHGKKVE
+483 
-494 FFELFQEGTYID
+494 
-506 YNLSAEKNEIQ
+506 
-517 LEKVFEWSVDDG
+517 
-529 EDEQSSNVSVAQ
+529 
-541 SRSQA
+541 
-546 KPLFDIELSD
+546 
-556 PASIEISYSH
+556 
-566 KFKYKED
+566 
-573 SQENTGNDSSQAD
+573 
-586 SNNNGNQESA
+586 
-596 ANRSNQNNPDND
+596 
-608 NNQSNDDNDNNQN
+608 
-621 NTNND
+621 
-626 NNQDN
+626 
-631 TNNGNTSIPTEASI
+631 
-645 AVVASGIA
+645 
-653 KVNSVNISVG
+653 
-663 NPLNGFEGTSFYADF
+663 
-678 TESFDIGLT
+678 
-687 ANCKGNI
+687 
-694 GDFVFEKLLNY
+694 
-705 KKRENVL
+705 
-712 KLKLWGINVDVKGV
+712 
-726 DISNSYIVHVV
+726 
-737 GYTPGTGISMN
+737 
-748 VDVDSIF
+748 
-755 STPNEYGTT
+755 
-764 DLTIKPVIFAPI
+764 
-776 MLDLEA
+776 
-782 LGEANFNVSGHL
+782 
-794 DLHQEIGTGVDEHG
+794 
-808 KPNEQENPEPEFIVE
+808 
-823 GSLSLNADLYAGG
+823 
-836 ATGLGIAMFG
+836 
-846 ITPVMLKATVLAVD
+846 
-860 ANANGEIDFTI
+860 ANANGGVDFTI
-871 YPKFKVQPKGSISF
+871 YPEFKVQPKGSISF

-893 MLNLAGEVNKDLN
+893 MLNLAGEVNKDFKIFGGDDKGNVN

-985 EYFSVTKLEAKEKEC
+985 EYFSVTKLEAKVKEC

-1085 YGLKPVTMKDY
+1085 YGLKPVTMIDY

-1155 VTEINTSESVR
+1155 VTEINTSKSVR

-1227 TKLSLANRSLKNGL
+1227 TKLSLTNRSLKNGL

-1273 KLSRCNGISRL
+1273 ELIRCNGISRL
-1284 DLSKQISLEL
+1284 DLSKQISLES

-1325 FTKFRGNGQMFPY
+1325 FTKFRGNGRMFPY

>member
-1 MKKVKNGEKMGFVSR
+1 M
-16 CGKELPKWKNFKKGI
+16 
-31 KKAMKRRMFKSLTA
+31 
-45 WVLAASILAPNISL
+45 
-59 AGEWHSQGNNWYYQD
+59 
-74 SGVNQTGWINDAEH
+74 
-88 WYYLKQDGVM
+88 
-98 STGWQQDEKH
+98 
-108 DWYYLNTAAEGTEG
+108 
-122 SMRTGWFLKD
+122 
-132 GKWYF
+132 
-137 LNTAHDGFYGRVITG
+137 
-152 KWQWIDGYCYLF
+152 
-164 DENGMMY
+164 
-171 ADCVTPDG
+171 
-179 YTVNADGRWTVNGV
+179 NGV

-408 IYDQIFDYNVDEN
+408 IYDQIFDYNVD
-421 GNAELAV
+421 
-428 MNDNPLLQYIYDG
+428 
-441 TYKENDIIYID
+441 
-452 MCDAFPTGFIMTYY
+452 
-466 RHDDNYSG
+466 
-474 EYDDEYNAA
+474 
-483 TCEVIHGKKVE
+483 
-494 FFELFQEGTYID
+494 
-506 YNLSAEKNEIQ
+506 
-517 LEKVFEWSVDDG
+517 
-529 EDEQSSNVSVAQ
+529 
-541 SRSQA
+541 
-546 KPLFDIELSD
+546 
-556 PASIEISYSH
+556 
-566 KFKYKED
+566 
-573 SQENTGNDSSQAD
+573 
-586 SNNNGNQESA
+586 
-596 ANRSNQNNPDND
+596 
-608 NNQSNDDNDNNQN
+608 
-621 NTNND
+621 
-626 NNQDN
+626 
-631 TNNGNTSIPTEASI
+631 
-645 AVVASGIA
+645 
-653 KVNSVNISVG
+653 
-663 NPLNGFEGTSFYADF
+663 
-678 TESFDIGLT
+678 
-687 ANCKGNI
+687 
-694 GDFVFEKLLNY
+694 
-705 KKRENVL
+705 
-712 KLKLWGINVDVKGV
+712 
-726 DISNSYIVHVV
+726 
-737 GYTPGTGISMN
+737 
-748 VDVDSIF
+748 
-755 STPNEYGTT
+755 
-764 DLTIKPVIFAPI
+764 
-776 MLDLEA
+776 
-782 LGEANFNVSGHL
+782 
-794 DLHQEIGTGVDEHG
+794 
-808 KPNEQENPEPEFIVE
+808 
-823 GSLSLNADLYAGG
+823 
-836 ATGLGIAMFG
+836 
-846 ITPVMLKATVLAVD
+846 
-860 ANANGEIDFTI
+860 ANANGGVDFTI
-871 YPKFKVQPKGSISF
+871 YPEFKVQPKGSISF

-893 MLNLAGEVNKDLN
+893 MLNLAGEVNKDFKIFGGDDKGNVN

-1085 YGLKPVTMKDY
+1085 YGLKPVTMIDY

-1155 VTEINTSESVR
+1155 VTEINTSKSVR

-1227 TKLSLANRSLKNGL
+1227 TKLSLTNRSLKNGL

-1273 KLSRCNGISRL
+1273 ELIRCNGISRL
-1284 DLSKQISLEL
+1284 DLSKQISLES

-1325 FTKFRGNGQMFPY
+1325 FTKFRGNGRMFPY

>member
-1 MKKVKNGEKMGFVSR
+1 M
-16 CGKELPKWKNFKKGI
+16 
-31 KKAMKRRMFKSLTA
+31 
-45 WVLAASILAPNISL
+45 
-59 AGEWHSQGNNWYYQD
+59 
-74 SGVNQTGWINDAEH
+74 
-88 WYYLKQDGVM
+88 
-98 STGWQQDEKH
+98 
-108 DWYYLNTAAEGTEG
+108 
-122 SMRTGWFLKD
+122 
-132 GKWYF
+132 
-137 LNTAHDGFYGRVITG
+137 
-152 KWQWIDGYCYLF
+152 
-164 DENGMMY
+164 
-171 ADCVTPDG
+171 
-179 YTVNADGRWTVNGV
+179 NGV

-408 IYDQIFDYNVDEN
+408 IYDQIFDYNVD
-421 GNAELAV
+421 
-428 MNDNPLLQYIYDG
+428 
-441 TYKENDIIYID
+441 
-452 MCDAFPTGFIMTYY
+452 
-466 RHDDNYSG
+466 
-474 EYDDEYNAA
+474 
-483 TCEVIHGKKVE
+483 
-494 FFELFQEGTYID
+494 
-506 YNLSAEKNEIQ
+506 
-517 LEKVFEWSVDDG
+517 
-529 EDEQSSNVSVAQ
+529 
-541 SRSQA
+541 
-546 KPLFDIELSD
+546 
-556 PASIEISYSH
+556 
-566 KFKYKED
+566 
-573 SQENTGNDSSQAD
+573 
-586 SNNNGNQESA
+586 
-596 ANRSNQNNPDND
+596 
-608 NNQSNDDNDNNQN
+608 
-621 NTNND
+621 
-626 NNQDN
+626 
-631 TNNGNTSIPTEASI
+631 
-645 AVVASGIA
+645 
-653 KVNSVNISVG
+653 
-663 NPLNGFEGTSFYADF
+663 
-678 TESFDIGLT
+678 
-687 ANCKGNI
+687 
-694 GDFVFEKLLNY
+694 
-705 KKRENVL
+705 
-712 KLKLWGINVDVKGV
+712 
-726 DISNSYIVHVV
+726 
-737 GYTPGTGISMN
+737 
-748 VDVDSIF
+748 
-755 STPNEYGTT
+755 
-764 DLTIKPVIFAPI
+764 
-776 MLDLEA
+776 
-782 LGEANFNVSGHL
+782 
-794 DLHQEIGTGVDEHG
+794 
-808 KPNEQENPEPEFIVE
+808 
-823 GSLSLNADLYAGG
+823 
-836 ATGLGIAMFG
+836 
-846 ITPVMLKATVLAVD
+846 
-860 ANANGEIDFTI
+860 ANANGGVDFTI
-871 YPKFKVQPKGSISF
+871 YPEFKVQPKGSISF

-893 MLNLAGEVNKDLN
+893 MLNLAGEVNKDFKIFGGDDKGNVN

-1155 VTEINTSESVR
+1155 VTEIKTSKSVR

-1177 IHTVSLYNN
+1177 IHTLLLYNN
-1186 ELHTLEVAPD
+1186 ELHTLEVALD

-1207 DEASTSKTLWDLDFS
+1207 DEASTSKTLLDLDFS

-1227 TKLSLANRSLKNGL
+1227 TKLSLTNRSLKNGL

-1273 KLSRCNGISRL
+1273 ELIRCNGISRL
-1284 DLSKQISLEL
+1284 DLSKQISLES

-1325 FTKFRGNGQMFPY
+1325 FTKFRGNGRMFPY

>member
-1 MKKVKNGEKMGFVSR
+1 M
-16 CGKELPKWKNFKKGI
+16 
-31 KKAMKRRMFKSLTA
+31 
-45 WVLAASILAPNISL
+45 
-59 AGEWHSQGNNWYYQD
+59 
-74 SGVNQTGWINDAEH
+74 
-88 WYYLKQDGVM
+88 
-98 STGWQQDEKH
+98 
-108 DWYYLNTAAEGTEG
+108 
-122 SMRTGWFLKD
+122 
-132 GKWYF
+132 
-137 LNTAHDGFYGRVITG
+137 
-152 KWQWIDGYCYLF
+152 
-164 DENGMMY
+164 
-171 ADCVTPDG
+171 
-179 YTVNADGRWTVNGV
+179 NGV

-408 IYDQIFDYNVDEN
+408 IYDQIFDYNVD
-421 GNAELAV
+421 
-428 MNDNPLLQYIYDG
+428 
-441 TYKENDIIYID
+441 
-452 MCDAFPTGFIMTYY
+452 
-466 RHDDNYSG
+466 
-474 EYDDEYNAA
+474 
-483 TCEVIHGKKVE
+483 
-494 FFELFQEGTYID
+494 
-506 YNLSAEKNEIQ
+506 
-517 LEKVFEWSVDDG
+517 
-529 EDEQSSNVSVAQ
+529 
-541 SRSQA
+541 
-546 KPLFDIELSD
+546 
-556 PASIEISYSH
+556 
-566 KFKYKED
+566 
-573 SQENTGNDSSQAD
+573 
-586 SNNNGNQESA
+586 
-596 ANRSNQNNPDND
+596 
-608 NNQSNDDNDNNQN
+608 
-621 NTNND
+621 
-626 NNQDN
+626 
-631 TNNGNTSIPTEASI
+631 
-645 AVVASGIA
+645 
-653 KVNSVNISVG
+653 
-663 NPLNGFEGTSFYADF
+663 
-678 TESFDIGLT
+678 
-687 ANCKGNI
+687 
-694 GDFVFEKLLNY
+694 
-705 KKRENVL
+705 
-712 KLKLWGINVDVKGV
+712 
-726 DISNSYIVHVV
+726 
-737 GYTPGTGISMN
+737 
-748 VDVDSIF
+748 
-755 STPNEYGTT
+755 
-764 DLTIKPVIFAPI
+764 
-776 MLDLEA
+776 
-782 LGEANFNVSGHL
+782 
-794 DLHQEIGTGVDEHG
+794 
-808 KPNEQENPEPEFIVE
+808 
-823 GSLSLNADLYAGG
+823 
-836 ATGLGIAMFG
+836 
-846 ITPVMLKATVLAVD
+846 
-860 ANANGEIDFTI
+860 ANANGGVDFTI
-871 YPKFKVQPKGSISF
+871 YPEFKVQPKGSISF

-893 MLNLAGEVNKDLN
+893 MLNLAGEVNKDFKIFGGDDKGNVN

-943 NNIGWDI
+943 YNIGWDI

-1155 VTEINTSESVR
+1155 VTEINTSKSVR

-1284 DLSKQISLEL
+1284 DLSKQISLES

-1325 FTKFRGNGQMFPY
+1325 FTKFRGNGRMFPY

>member
-1 MKKVKNGEKMGFVSR
+1 M
-16 CGKELPKWKNFKKGI
+16 
-31 KKAMKRRMFKSLTA
+31 
-45 WVLAASILAPNISL
+45 
-59 AGEWHSQGNNWYYQD
+59 
-74 SGVNQTGWINDAEH
+74 
-88 WYYLKQDGVM
+88 
-98 STGWQQDEKH
+98 
-108 DWYYLNTAAEGTEG
+108 
-122 SMRTGWFLKD
+122 
-132 GKWYF
+132 
-137 LNTAHDGFYGRVITG
+137 
-152 KWQWIDGYCYLF
+152 
-164 DENGMMY
+164 
-171 ADCVTPDG
+171 
-179 YTVNADGRWTVNGV
+179 NGV

-408 IYDQIFDYNVDEN
+408 IYDQIFDYNVD
-421 GNAELAV
+421 
-428 MNDNPLLQYIYDG
+428 
-441 TYKENDIIYID
+441 
-452 MCDAFPTGFIMTYY
+452 
-466 RHDDNYSG
+466 
-474 EYDDEYNAA
+474 
-483 TCEVIHGKKVE
+483 
-494 FFELFQEGTYID
+494 
-506 YNLSAEKNEIQ
+506 
-517 LEKVFEWSVDDG
+517 
-529 EDEQSSNVSVAQ
+529 
-541 SRSQA
+541 
-546 KPLFDIELSD
+546 
-556 PASIEISYSH
+556 
-566 KFKYKED
+566 
-573 SQENTGNDSSQAD
+573 
-586 SNNNGNQESA
+586 
-596 ANRSNQNNPDND
+596 
-608 NNQSNDDNDNNQN
+608 
-621 NTNND
+621 
-626 NNQDN
+626 
-631 TNNGNTSIPTEASI
+631 
-645 AVVASGIA
+645 
-653 KVNSVNISVG
+653 
-663 NPLNGFEGTSFYADF
+663 
-678 TESFDIGLT
+678 
-687 ANCKGNI
+687 
-694 GDFVFEKLLNY
+694 
-705 KKRENVL
+705 
-712 KLKLWGINVDVKGV
+712 
-726 DISNSYIVHVV
+726 
-737 GYTPGTGISMN
+737 
-748 VDVDSIF
+748 
-755 STPNEYGTT
+755 
-764 DLTIKPVIFAPI
+764 
-776 MLDLEA
+776 
-782 LGEANFNVSGHL
+782 
-794 DLHQEIGTGVDEHG
+794 
-808 KPNEQENPEPEFIVE
+808 
-823 GSLSLNADLYAGG
+823 
-836 ATGLGIAMFG
+836 
-846 ITPVMLKATVLAVD
+846 
-860 ANANGEIDFTI
+860 ANANGGVDFTI
-871 YPKFKVQPKGSISF
+871 YPEFKVQPKGSISF

-893 MLNLAGEVNKDLN
+893 MLNLAGEVNKDFKIFGGDDKGNVN

-1155 VTEINTSESVR
+1155 VTEINTSKSVR

-1207 DEASTSKTLWDLDFS
+1207 DEASTSKTLLDLDFS

-1227 TKLSLANRSLKNGL
+1227 TKLSLTNRSLKNGL

-1273 KLSRCNGISRL
+1273 ELIRCNGISRL
-1284 DLSKQISLEL
+1284 DLSKQISLES

-1325 FTKFRGNGQMFPY
+1325 FTKFRGNGRMFPY

>member
-1 MKKVKNGEKMGFVSR
+1 M
-16 CGKELPKWKNFKKGI
+16 
-31 KKAMKRRMFKSLTA
+31 
-45 WVLAASILAPNISL
+45 
-59 AGEWHSQGNNWYYQD
+59 
-74 SGVNQTGWINDAEH
+74 
-88 WYYLKQDGVM
+88 
-98 STGWQQDEKH
+98 
-108 DWYYLNTAAEGTEG
+108 
-122 SMRTGWFLKD
+122 
-132 GKWYF
+132 
-137 LNTAHDGFYGRVITG
+137 
-152 KWQWIDGYCYLF
+152 
-164 DENGMMY
+164 
-171 ADCVTPDG
+171 
-179 YTVNADGRWTVNGV
+179 NGV

-395 SPNTSEQNKIVNQ
+395 SPNTSEQNKIVNR
-408 IYDQIFDYNVDEN
+408 IYDQIFDYNVD
-421 GNAELAV
+421 
-428 MNDNPLLQYIYDG
+428 
-441 TYKENDIIYID
+441 
-452 MCDAFPTGFIMTYY
+452 
-466 RHDDNYSG
+466 
-474 EYDDEYNAA
+474 
-483 TCEVIHGKKVE
+483 
-494 FFELFQEGTYID
+494 
-506 YNLSAEKNEIQ
+506 
-517 LEKVFEWSVDDG
+517 
-529 EDEQSSNVSVAQ
+529 
-541 SRSQA
+541 
-546 KPLFDIELSD
+546 
-556 PASIEISYSH
+556 
-566 KFKYKED
+566 
-573 SQENTGNDSSQAD
+573 
-586 SNNNGNQESA
+586 
-596 ANRSNQNNPDND
+596 
-608 NNQSNDDNDNNQN
+608 
-621 NTNND
+621 
-626 NNQDN
+626 
-631 TNNGNTSIPTEASI
+631 
-645 AVVASGIA
+645 
-653 KVNSVNISVG
+653 
-663 NPLNGFEGTSFYADF
+663 
-678 TESFDIGLT
+678 
-687 ANCKGNI
+687 
-694 GDFVFEKLLNY
+694 
-705 KKRENVL
+705 
-712 KLKLWGINVDVKGV
+712 
-726 DISNSYIVHVV
+726 
-737 GYTPGTGISMN
+737 
-748 VDVDSIF
+748 
-755 STPNEYGTT
+755 
-764 DLTIKPVIFAPI
+764 
-776 MLDLEA
+776 
-782 LGEANFNVSGHL
+782 
-794 DLHQEIGTGVDEHG
+794 
-808 KPNEQENPEPEFIVE
+808 
-823 GSLSLNADLYAGG
+823 
-836 ATGLGIAMFG
+836 
-846 ITPVMLKATVLAVD
+846 
-860 ANANGEIDFTI
+860 ANANGGVDFTI
-871 YPKFKVQPKGSISF
+871 YPEFKVQPKGSISF

-893 MLNLAGEVNKDLN
+893 MLNLAGEVNKDFKIFGGDDKGNVN

-1085 YGLKPVTMKDY
+1085 YGLKPVTMTDY
-1096 QLSLNEDTAVIA
+1096 RLSLNEDTAVIA

-1155 VTEINTSESVR
+1155 VTEIKTSESVR

-1177 IHTVSLYNN
+1177 IHTLLLYNN

-1227 TKLSLANRSLKNGL
+1227 TKLSLTNRSLKNGL

>member
-1 MKKVKNGEKMGFVSR
+1 M
-16 CGKELPKWKNFKKGI
+16 
-31 KKAMKRRMFKSLTA
+31 
-45 WVLAASILAPNISL
+45 
-59 AGEWHSQGNNWYYQD
+59 
-74 SGVNQTGWINDAEH
+74 
-88 WYYLKQDGVM
+88 
-98 STGWQQDEKH
+98 
-108 DWYYLNTAAEGTEG
+108 
-122 SMRTGWFLKD
+122 
-132 GKWYF
+132 
-137 LNTAHDGFYGRVITG
+137 
-152 KWQWIDGYCYLF
+152 
-164 DENGMMY
+164 
-171 ADCVTPDG
+171 
-179 YTVNADGRWTVNGV
+179 NGV

-408 IYDQIFDYNVDEN
+408 IYDQIFDYNVD
-421 GNAELAV
+421 
-428 MNDNPLLQYIYDG
+428 
-441 TYKENDIIYID
+441 
-452 MCDAFPTGFIMTYY
+452 
-466 RHDDNYSG
+466 
-474 EYDDEYNAA
+474 
-483 TCEVIHGKKVE
+483 
-494 FFELFQEGTYID
+494 
-506 YNLSAEKNEIQ
+506 
-517 LEKVFEWSVDDG
+517 
-529 EDEQSSNVSVAQ
+529 
-541 SRSQA
+541 
-546 KPLFDIELSD
+546 
-556 PASIEISYSH
+556 
-566 KFKYKED
+566 
-573 SQENTGNDSSQAD
+573 
-586 SNNNGNQESA
+586 
-596 ANRSNQNNPDND
+596 
-608 NNQSNDDNDNNQN
+608 
-621 NTNND
+621 
-626 NNQDN
+626 
-631 TNNGNTSIPTEASI
+631 
-645 AVVASGIA
+645 
-653 KVNSVNISVG
+653 
-663 NPLNGFEGTSFYADF
+663 
-678 TESFDIGLT
+678 
-687 ANCKGNI
+687 
-694 GDFVFEKLLNY
+694 
-705 KKRENVL
+705 
-712 KLKLWGINVDVKGV
+712 
-726 DISNSYIVHVV
+726 
-737 GYTPGTGISMN
+737 
-748 VDVDSIF
+748 
-755 STPNEYGTT
+755 
-764 DLTIKPVIFAPI
+764 
-776 MLDLEA
+776 
-782 LGEANFNVSGHL
+782 
-794 DLHQEIGTGVDEHG
+794 
-808 KPNEQENPEPEFIVE
+808 
-823 GSLSLNADLYAGG
+823 
-836 ATGLGIAMFG
+836 
-846 ITPVMLKATVLAVD
+846 
-860 ANANGEIDFTI
+860 ANANGGVDFTI
-871 YPKFKVQPKGSISF
+871 YPEFKVQPKGSISF

-893 MLNLAGEVNKDLN
+893 MLNLAGEVNKDFKIFGGDDKGNVN

-1040 RTLETFTGNGIA
+1040 RTLEIFTGNGIA

-1085 YGLKPVTMKDY
+1085 YGLKPVTMTDY
-1096 QLSLNEDTAVIA
+1096 RLSLNEDTAVIA

-1155 VTEINTSESVR
+1155 VTEINTSKSVR

-1227 TKLSLANRSLKNGL
+1227 TKLSLTNRSLKNGL

-1273 KLSRCNGISRL
+1273 ELIRCNGISRL

>member
-1 MKKVKNGEKMGFVSR
+1 M
-16 CGKELPKWKNFKKGI
+16 
-31 KKAMKRRMFKSLTA
+31 
-45 WVLAASILAPNISL
+45 
-59 AGEWHSQGNNWYYQD
+59 
-74 SGVNQTGWINDAEH
+74 
-88 WYYLKQDGVM
+88 
-98 STGWQQDEKH
+98 
-108 DWYYLNTAAEGTEG
+108 
-122 SMRTGWFLKD
+122 
-132 GKWYF
+132 
-137 LNTAHDGFYGRVITG
+137 
-152 KWQWIDGYCYLF
+152 
-164 DENGMMY
+164 
-171 ADCVTPDG
+171 
-179 YTVNADGRWTVNGV
+179 NGV

-395 SPNTSEQNKIVNQ
+395 SPNTSEQNKIVNR
-408 IYDQIFDYNVDEN
+408 IYDQIFDYNVD
-421 GNAELAV
+421 
-428 MNDNPLLQYIYDG
+428 
-441 TYKENDIIYID
+441 
-452 MCDAFPTGFIMTYY
+452 
-466 RHDDNYSG
+466 
-474 EYDDEYNAA
+474 
-483 TCEVIHGKKVE
+483 
-494 FFELFQEGTYID
+494 
-506 YNLSAEKNEIQ
+506 
-517 LEKVFEWSVDDG
+517 
-529 EDEQSSNVSVAQ
+529 
-541 SRSQA
+541 
-546 KPLFDIELSD
+546 
-556 PASIEISYSH
+556 
-566 KFKYKED
+566 
-573 SQENTGNDSSQAD
+573 
-586 SNNNGNQESA
+586 
-596 ANRSNQNNPDND
+596 
-608 NNQSNDDNDNNQN
+608 
-621 NTNND
+621 
-626 NNQDN
+626 
-631 TNNGNTSIPTEASI
+631 
-645 AVVASGIA
+645 
-653 KVNSVNISVG
+653 
-663 NPLNGFEGTSFYADF
+663 
-678 TESFDIGLT
+678 
-687 ANCKGNI
+687 
-694 GDFVFEKLLNY
+694 
-705 KKRENVL
+705 
-712 KLKLWGINVDVKGV
+712 
-726 DISNSYIVHVV
+726 
-737 GYTPGTGISMN
+737 
-748 VDVDSIF
+748 
-755 STPNEYGTT
+755 
-764 DLTIKPVIFAPI
+764 
-776 MLDLEA
+776 
-782 LGEANFNVSGHL
+782 
-794 DLHQEIGTGVDEHG
+794 
-808 KPNEQENPEPEFIVE
+808 
-823 GSLSLNADLYAGG
+823 
-836 ATGLGIAMFG
+836 
-846 ITPVMLKATVLAVD
+846 
-860 ANANGEIDFTI
+860 ANANGGVDFTI
-871 YPKFKVQPKGSISF
+871 YPEFKVQPKGSISF

-893 MLNLAGEVNKDLN
+893 MLNLAGEVNKDFKIFGGDDKGNVN

-1085 YGLKPVTMKDY
+1085 YGLKPVTMTDY
-1096 QLSLNEDTAVIA
+1096 RLSLNEDTAVIA

-1155 VTEINTSESVR
+1155 VTEIKTSESVR

-1207 DEASTSKTLWDLDFS
+1207 DEASTSKTLLDLDFS

-1227 TKLSLANRSLKNGL
+1227 TKLSLTNRSLKNGL

-1273 KLSRCNGISRL
+1273 ELIRCNGISRL

>member
-1 MKKVKNGEKMGFVSR
+1 M
-16 CGKELPKWKNFKKGI
+16 
-31 KKAMKRRMFKSLTA
+31 
-45 WVLAASILAPNISL
+45 
-59 AGEWHSQGNNWYYQD
+59 
-74 SGVNQTGWINDAEH
+74 
-88 WYYLKQDGVM
+88 
-98 STGWQQDEKH
+98 
-108 DWYYLNTAAEGTEG
+108 
-122 SMRTGWFLKD
+122 
-132 GKWYF
+132 
-137 LNTAHDGFYGRVITG
+137 
-152 KWQWIDGYCYLF
+152 
-164 DENGMMY
+164 
-171 ADCVTPDG
+171 
-179 YTVNADGRWTVNGV
+179 NGV

-329 KEVVGEVG
+329 KEDVGEVG
-337 ERYVV
+337 ERDVV

-408 IYDQIFDYNVDEN
+408 IYDQIFDYNVD
-421 GNAELAV
+421 
-428 MNDNPLLQYIYDG
+428 
-441 TYKENDIIYID
+441 
-452 MCDAFPTGFIMTYY
+452 
-466 RHDDNYSG
+466 
-474 EYDDEYNAA
+474 
-483 TCEVIHGKKVE
+483 
-494 FFELFQEGTYID
+494 
-506 YNLSAEKNEIQ
+506 
-517 LEKVFEWSVDDG
+517 
-529 EDEQSSNVSVAQ
+529 
-541 SRSQA
+541 
-546 KPLFDIELSD
+546 
-556 PASIEISYSH
+556 
-566 KFKYKED
+566 
-573 SQENTGNDSSQAD
+573 
-586 SNNNGNQESA
+586 
-596 ANRSNQNNPDND
+596 
-608 NNQSNDDNDNNQN
+608 
-621 NTNND
+621 
-626 NNQDN
+626 
-631 TNNGNTSIPTEASI
+631 
-645 AVVASGIA
+645 
-653 KVNSVNISVG
+653 
-663 NPLNGFEGTSFYADF
+663 
-678 TESFDIGLT
+678 
-687 ANCKGNI
+687 
-694 GDFVFEKLLNY
+694 
-705 KKRENVL
+705 
-712 KLKLWGINVDVKGV
+712 
-726 DISNSYIVHVV
+726 
-737 GYTPGTGISMN
+737 
-748 VDVDSIF
+748 
-755 STPNEYGTT
+755 
-764 DLTIKPVIFAPI
+764 
-776 MLDLEA
+776 
-782 LGEANFNVSGHL
+782 
-794 DLHQEIGTGVDEHG
+794 
-808 KPNEQENPEPEFIVE
+808 
-823 GSLSLNADLYAGG
+823 
-836 ATGLGIAMFG
+836 
-846 ITPVMLKATVLAVD
+846 
-860 ANANGEIDFTI
+860 ANANGGVDFTI
-871 YPKFKVQPKGSISF
+871 YPEFKVQPKGSISF

-893 MLNLAGEVNKDLN
+893 MLNLAGEVNKDFKIFGGDDKGNVN

-1085 YGLKPVTMKDY
+1085 YGLKPVTMIDY

-1155 VTEINTSESVR
+1155 VTEINTSKSVR

-1227 TKLSLANRSLKNGL
+1227 TKLSLTNRSLKNGL

-1273 KLSRCNGISRL
+1273 ELIRCNGISRL
-1284 DLSKQISLEL
+1284 DLSKQISLES

-1325 FTKFRGNGQMFPY
+1325 FTKFRGNGRMFPY

>member
-1 MKKVKNGEKMGFVSR
+1 M
-16 CGKELPKWKNFKKGI
+16 
-31 KKAMKRRMFKSLTA
+31 
-45 WVLAASILAPNISL
+45 
-59 AGEWHSQGNNWYYQD
+59 
-74 SGVNQTGWINDAEH
+74 
-88 WYYLKQDGVM
+88 
-98 STGWQQDEKH
+98 
-108 DWYYLNTAAEGTEG
+108 
-122 SMRTGWFLKD
+122 
-132 GKWYF
+132 
-137 LNTAHDGFYGRVITG
+137 
-152 KWQWIDGYCYLF
+152 
-164 DENGMMY
+164 
-171 ADCVTPDG
+171 
-179 YTVNADGRWTVNGV
+179 NGV

-408 IYDQIFDYNVDEN
+408 IYDQIFDYNVD
-421 GNAELAV
+421 
-428 MNDNPLLQYIYDG
+428 
-441 TYKENDIIYID
+441 
-452 MCDAFPTGFIMTYY
+452 
-466 RHDDNYSG
+466 
-474 EYDDEYNAA
+474 
-483 TCEVIHGKKVE
+483 
-494 FFELFQEGTYID
+494 
-506 YNLSAEKNEIQ
+506 
-517 LEKVFEWSVDDG
+517 
-529 EDEQSSNVSVAQ
+529 
-541 SRSQA
+541 
-546 KPLFDIELSD
+546 
-556 PASIEISYSH
+556 
-566 KFKYKED
+566 
-573 SQENTGNDSSQAD
+573 
-586 SNNNGNQESA
+586 
-596 ANRSNQNNPDND
+596 
-608 NNQSNDDNDNNQN
+608 
-621 NTNND
+621 
-626 NNQDN
+626 
-631 TNNGNTSIPTEASI
+631 
-645 AVVASGIA
+645 
-653 KVNSVNISVG
+653 
-663 NPLNGFEGTSFYADF
+663 
-678 TESFDIGLT
+678 
-687 ANCKGNI
+687 
-694 GDFVFEKLLNY
+694 
-705 KKRENVL
+705 
-712 KLKLWGINVDVKGV
+712 
-726 DISNSYIVHVV
+726 
-737 GYTPGTGISMN
+737 
-748 VDVDSIF
+748 
-755 STPNEYGTT
+755 
-764 DLTIKPVIFAPI
+764 
-776 MLDLEA
+776 
-782 LGEANFNVSGHL
+782 
-794 DLHQEIGTGVDEHG
+794 
-808 KPNEQENPEPEFIVE
+808 
-823 GSLSLNADLYAGG
+823 
-836 ATGLGIAMFG
+836 
-846 ITPVMLKATVLAVD
+846 
-860 ANANGEIDFTI
+860 ANANGGVDFTI
-871 YPKFKVQPKGSISF
+871 YPEFKVQPKGSISF

-893 MLNLAGEVNKDLN
+893 MLNLAGEVNKDFKIFGGDDKGNVN

-1040 RTLETFTGNGIA
+1040 RTLEIFTGNGIA

-1096 QLSLNEDTAVIA
+1096 QLLLNEDTAVIA

-1155 VTEINTSESVR
+1155 VTEINTSKSVR

-1227 TKLSLANRSLKNGL
+1227 TKLSLTNRSLKNGL
-1241 NLSQHKNLKELLLR
+1241 NLSQHKNLKELLLG

-1273 KLSRCNGISRL
+1273 ELIRCNGISRL

>member
-1 MKKVKNGEKMGFVSR
+1 M
-16 CGKELPKWKNFKKGI
+16 
-31 KKAMKRRMFKSLTA
+31 
-45 WVLAASILAPNISL
+45 
-59 AGEWHSQGNNWYYQD
+59 
-74 SGVNQTGWINDAEH
+74 
-88 WYYLKQDGVM
+88 
-98 STGWQQDEKH
+98 
-108 DWYYLNTAAEGTEG
+108 
-122 SMRTGWFLKD
+122 
-132 GKWYF
+132 
-137 LNTAHDGFYGRVITG
+137 
-152 KWQWIDGYCYLF
+152 
-164 DENGMMY
+164 
-171 ADCVTPDG
+171 
-179 YTVNADGRWTVNGV
+179 NGV

-395 SPNTSEQNKIVNQ
+395 SPNTSEQNKIVNR
-408 IYDQIFDYNVDEN
+408 IYDQIFDYNVD
-421 GNAELAV
+421 
-428 MNDNPLLQYIYDG
+428 
-441 TYKENDIIYID
+441 
-452 MCDAFPTGFIMTYY
+452 
-466 RHDDNYSG
+466 
-474 EYDDEYNAA
+474 
-483 TCEVIHGKKVE
+483 
-494 FFELFQEGTYID
+494 
-506 YNLSAEKNEIQ
+506 
-517 LEKVFEWSVDDG
+517 
-529 EDEQSSNVSVAQ
+529 
-541 SRSQA
+541 
-546 KPLFDIELSD
+546 
-556 PASIEISYSH
+556 
-566 KFKYKED
+566 
-573 SQENTGNDSSQAD
+573 
-586 SNNNGNQESA
+586 
-596 ANRSNQNNPDND
+596 
-608 NNQSNDDNDNNQN
+608 
-621 NTNND
+621 
-626 NNQDN
+626 
-631 TNNGNTSIPTEASI
+631 
-645 AVVASGIA
+645 
-653 KVNSVNISVG
+653 
-663 NPLNGFEGTSFYADF
+663 
-678 TESFDIGLT
+678 
-687 ANCKGNI
+687 
-694 GDFVFEKLLNY
+694 
-705 KKRENVL
+705 
-712 KLKLWGINVDVKGV
+712 
-726 DISNSYIVHVV
+726 
-737 GYTPGTGISMN
+737 
-748 VDVDSIF
+748 
-755 STPNEYGTT
+755 
-764 DLTIKPVIFAPI
+764 
-776 MLDLEA
+776 
-782 LGEANFNVSGHL
+782 
-794 DLHQEIGTGVDEHG
+794 
-808 KPNEQENPEPEFIVE
+808 
-823 GSLSLNADLYAGG
+823 
-836 ATGLGIAMFG
+836 
-846 ITPVMLKATVLAVD
+846 
-860 ANANGEIDFTI
+860 ANANGGVDFTI
-871 YPKFKVQPKGSISF
+871 YPEFKVQPKGSISF

-893 MLNLAGEVNKDLN
+893 MLNLAGEVNKDFKIFGGDDKGNVN

-1085 YGLKPVTMKDY
+1085 YGLKPVTMTDY
-1096 QLSLNEDTAVIA
+1096 RLSLNEDTAVIA

-1155 VTEINTSESVR
+1155 VTEIKTSESVR

-1177 IHTVSLYNN
+1177 IHTLLLYNN

-1227 TKLSLANRSLKNGL
+1227 TKLSLTNRSLKNGL
-1241 NLSQHKNLKELLLR
+1241 NLSQHKNLKELLLG

-1273 KLSRCNGISRL
+1273 ELIRCNGISRL

>member
-1 MKKVKNGEKMGFVSR
+1 M
-16 CGKELPKWKNFKKGI
+16 
-31 KKAMKRRMFKSLTA
+31 
-45 WVLAASILAPNISL
+45 
-59 AGEWHSQGNNWYYQD
+59 
-74 SGVNQTGWINDAEH
+74 
-88 WYYLKQDGVM
+88 
-98 STGWQQDEKH
+98 
-108 DWYYLNTAAEGTEG
+108 
-122 SMRTGWFLKD
+122 
-132 GKWYF
+132 
-137 LNTAHDGFYGRVITG
+137 
-152 KWQWIDGYCYLF
+152 
-164 DENGMMY
+164 
-171 ADCVTPDG
+171 
-179 YTVNADGRWTVNGV
+179 NGV

-245 ITVLYKERES
+245 IT
-255 DKVLDTVS
+255 
-263 YEGTEGDKITLEW
+263 
-276 RQFTGYTLC
+276 
-285 AGQPQEAVFGKED
+285 
-298 STVTIYYLKN
+298 
-308 SDSGKIIVQCV
+308 VQCV

-546 KPLFDIELSD
+546 KPLFDIQLSD

-860 ANANGEIDFTI
+860 ANTNGRVDFTI
-871 YPKFKVQPKGSISF
+871 YPEFKVQPKGSISF

-1085 YGLKPVTMKDY
+1085 YGLKPVTMTDY

-1155 VTEINTSESVR
+1155 VTEIKTSKSVR

-1177 IHTVSLYNN
+1177 IHTLLLYNN

-1227 TKLSLANRSLKNGL
+1227 TKLSLTNRSLKNGL
-1241 NLSQHKNLKELLLR
+1241 NLSQHKNLKELLLG

-1273 KLSRCNGISRL
+1273 ELIRCNGISRL
-1284 DLSKQISLEL
+1284 DLSKQISLES

>member
-1 MKKVKNGEKMGFVSR
+1 M
-16 CGKELPKWKNFKKGI
+16 
-31 KKAMKRRMFKSLTA
+31 
-45 WVLAASILAPNISL
+45 
-59 AGEWHSQGNNWYYQD
+59 
-74 SGVNQTGWINDAEH
+74 
-88 WYYLKQDGVM
+88 
-98 STGWQQDEKH
+98 
-108 DWYYLNTAAEGTEG
+108 
-122 SMRTGWFLKD
+122 
-132 GKWYF
+132 
-137 LNTAHDGFYGRVITG
+137 
-152 KWQWIDGYCYLF
+152 
-164 DENGMMY
+164 
-171 ADCVTPDG
+171 
-179 YTVNADGRWTVNGV
+179 NGV

-408 IYDQIFDYNVDEN
+408 IYDQIFDYNVD
-421 GNAELAV
+421 
-428 MNDNPLLQYIYDG
+428 
-441 TYKENDIIYID
+441 
-452 MCDAFPTGFIMTYY
+452 
-466 RHDDNYSG
+466 
-474 EYDDEYNAA
+474 
-483 TCEVIHGKKVE
+483 
-494 FFELFQEGTYID
+494 
-506 YNLSAEKNEIQ
+506 
-517 LEKVFEWSVDDG
+517 
-529 EDEQSSNVSVAQ
+529 
-541 SRSQA
+541 
-546 KPLFDIELSD
+546 
-556 PASIEISYSH
+556 
-566 KFKYKED
+566 
-573 SQENTGNDSSQAD
+573 
-586 SNNNGNQESA
+586 
-596 ANRSNQNNPDND
+596 
-608 NNQSNDDNDNNQN
+608 
-621 NTNND
+621 
-626 NNQDN
+626 
-631 TNNGNTSIPTEASI
+631 
-645 AVVASGIA
+645 
-653 KVNSVNISVG
+653 
-663 NPLNGFEGTSFYADF
+663 
-678 TESFDIGLT
+678 
-687 ANCKGNI
+687 
-694 GDFVFEKLLNY
+694 
-705 KKRENVL
+705 
-712 KLKLWGINVDVKGV
+712 
-726 DISNSYIVHVV
+726 
-737 GYTPGTGISMN
+737 
-748 VDVDSIF
+748 
-755 STPNEYGTT
+755 
-764 DLTIKPVIFAPI
+764 
-776 MLDLEA
+776 
-782 LGEANFNVSGHL
+782 
-794 DLHQEIGTGVDEHG
+794 
-808 KPNEQENPEPEFIVE
+808 
-823 GSLSLNADLYAGG
+823 
-836 ATGLGIAMFG
+836 
-846 ITPVMLKATVLAVD
+846 
-860 ANANGEIDFTI
+860 ANANGGVDFTI
-871 YPKFKVQPKGSISF
+871 YPEFKVQPKGSISF

-893 MLNLAGEVNKDLN
+893 MLNLAGEVNKDFKIFGGDDKGNVN

-1040 RTLETFTGNGIA
+1040 RSLETFTGNGIA

-1085 YGLKPVTMKDY
+1085 YGLKPVTMTDY

-1155 VTEINTSESVR
+1155 VTEIKTSKSVR

-1177 IHTVSLYNN
+1177 IHTLLLYNN

-1196 NVITSLSVGIF
+1196 NVITSLSVGTF

-1241 NLSQHKNLKELLLR
+1241 NLSQHKNLKELLLW